1 MEKKTVL
8 WGYGDLHTSSKK
20 WAFWGKN
27 LDRGE
32 IDSWMNWLL
41 NSLYCTGYCRKI
53 RKDVWEKVVMLDFGL
68 SLGEQVCKSMHTA
81 LPVVLANHAQPVSF
95 IYPSP
100 IDILIVIANS
110 MQGSVQSKLSNTCFI
125 YHVYMY
131 MLRYLIK
138 NFLLAVFAHR
148 MTIVISIYYGEGKT
162 WVWCLG
168 CGCVVWQF
176 YFFLTGKSRLE
187 KNNCISVVIRKMK
200 IIVNRILP
208 TVQHILSL
216 TN

>member
-1 MEKKTVL
+1 MVTFIPPWKKC
-8 WGYGDLHTSSKK
+8 
-20 WAFWGKN
+20 AFWGKN

-81 LPVVLANHAQPVSF
+81 LPVVLANHAKPVSF
-95 IYPSP
+95 IFPSP

-148 MTIVISIYYGEGKT
+148 KTIVISNYYGEKNLGRVFGLWLCCMTILFLSHWKIQIGK
-162 WVWCLG
+162 
-168 CGCVVWQF
+168 
-176 YFFLTGKSRLE
+176 K
-187 KNNCISVVIRKMK
+187 
-200 IIVNRILP
+200 
-208 TVQHILSL
+208 
-216 TN
+216 